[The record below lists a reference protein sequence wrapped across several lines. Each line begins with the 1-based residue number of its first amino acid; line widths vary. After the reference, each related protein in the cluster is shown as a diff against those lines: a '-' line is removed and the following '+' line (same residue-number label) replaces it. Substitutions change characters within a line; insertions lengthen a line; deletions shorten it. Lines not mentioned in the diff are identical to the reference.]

1 MIEIGMHKIYKN
13 FGYKQVLKDINFEIL
28 TGDRV
33 GIVGKNGSGKS
44 TLFKMIM
51 KYYYSQTSYYWL
63 FRTNSNNQ

>member
-33 GIVGKNGSGKS
+33 GIVGKMVVANLQCLK
-44 TLFKMIM
+44 
-51 KYYYSQTSYYWL
+51 
-63 FRTNSNNQ
+63 

>member
-44 TLFKMIM
+44 TLFKHDHEKRIP
-51 KYYYSQTSYYWL
+51 
-63 FRTNSNNQ
+63 

>member
-33 GIVGKNGSGKS
+33 GIEIGRASCRERV
-44 TLFKMIM
+44 
-51 KYYYSQTSYYWL
+51 
-63 FRTNSNNQ
+63 